1 MTISGKK
8 KNNGRRLDERHLD
21 NEQTSQ
27 DSGQLAGLNETL
39 DSSALSE
46 DHLSRTSLLI
56 DSQSLSRVAQGSLS
70 RSQGLAVS
78 R

>member
-1 MTISGKK
+1 MTRYREK

-27 DSGQLAGLNETL
+27 DSGQLAGLNETRL
-39 DSSALSE
+39 LGTLGRSS
-46 DHLSRTSLLI
+46 
-56 DSQSLSRVAQGSLS
+56 
-70 RSQGLAVS
+70 LAYEPPH